1 MTKRVILSIIAVL
14 YRKSSMYRECTL
26 RFYNKYFVINI
37 YACNDIYSEIA
48 LRRQKKQGD
57 KENSYNMFNV
67 LEWLEKSVDLYA
79 KKTAVIDENG
89 SLTYEE
95 LLKNSRCIGSALS
108 NYVDMRTP
116 VAVLADKGVNTL
128 CTFFGSVYAGCFYVL
143 LNPELPIQRLT
154 QVQSVLE
161 AKYIV
166 TEEKYA
172 DIARQLVTEEHILF
186 IEDLKKN
193 DIDENSLNNVRSKAI
208 DTDPLY
214 ANFTSG
220 STGVPKGVVVSH
232 RSVIDFIDIF
242 TDTFSFEES
251 DIIGNQAPFDF
262 DVSVKDIY
270 SAIRTGAT
278 LVIIPRHLFSK
289 PVELLDFI
297 CNQNITV
304 MTWAVS
310 ALCLITTFH
319 GLDYK
324 VPFTVKKVLF
334 SGEIMPYKHLKSWM
348 EHLPDT
354 TFVNLYGPTEI
365 TCNCTYHVIDRNR
378 DYANGVPIGRAF
390 PNEQVFLLDENNKEV
405 TETDVAGEI
414 CVRGTAL
421 GLGYYRAKEQTD
433 KHFVQNP
440 LNDKYI
446 DMIYRTGDL
455 GKYNDDG
462 ELIFSGRK
470 DFQIKHMGHRI
481 ELEEIESAMAK
492 IEGIERV
499 CCVFD
504 EAKSKLYGFYIG
516 DMDKKELHKKMTEKL
531 PVFMVPGALRK
542 VEDMPLTKN
551 GKIDRKALLGK

>member
-14 YRKSSMYRECTL
+14 YKESSLRRECVA
-26 RFYNKYFVINI
+26 RFFNKYL
-37 YACNDIYSEIA
+37 SEQGHVLGMA
-48 LRRQKKQGD
+48 LYRYKKQGD

-67 LEWLEKSVDLYA
+67 LEWLEKSVNLYA

-108 NYVDMRTP
+108 THVDMRTP
-116 VAVLADKGVNTL
+116 VAVLADKGVDTL
-128 CTFFGSVYAGCFYVL
+128 CTFLGSVYAGCFYVL

-154 QVQSVLE
+154 QVLSVLE

-166 TEEKYA
+166 TEGKYA
-172 DIARQLVTEEHILF
+172 DIARQLVSESEEHILF
-186 IEDLKKN
+186 IEDLKKQTIDEKRLN
-193 DIDENSLNNVRSKAI
+193 DIRNKTI

-232 RSVIDFIDIF
+232 RSVIDFINIF
-242 TDTFSFEES
+242 TGTFSFEEN

-270 SAIRTGAT
+270 SAIKMGAT

-324 VPFTVKKVLF
+324 VPSTVKKVLF
-334 SGEIMPYKHLKSWM
+334 SGEVMPYKHLKSWM

-378 DYANGVPIGRAF
+378 DYANGVPIGTAF
-390 PNEQVFLLDENNKEV
+390 PNEQVFLLDENDKEV
-405 TETDVAGEI
+405 TKSDVAGEI

-455 GKYNDDG
+455 AKYNEDG
-462 ELIFSGRK
+462 ELIFSG
-470 DFQIKHMGHRI
+470 
-481 ELEEIESAMAK
+481 
-492 IEGIERV
+492 
-499 CCVFD
+499 
-504 EAKSKLYGFYIG
+504 
-516 DMDKKELHKKMTEKL
+516 
-531 PVFMVPGALRK
+531 
-542 VEDMPLTKN
+542 
-551 GKIDRKALLGK
+551 